1 MFESF
6 QNFTKDYAVPVEKG
20 LTSDATAAQKS
31 KSKILSEKLRNI
43 YKPHFLRRTK
53 RQIFKVKSVEA
64 TEEALNDDELPLKT
78 DLVVWLDLSEPQKNM
93 YEHIISR
100 EHVKSVLQ
108 SGAFMNAFCLLS
120 CIKKLCQH
128 PLLLMKGAMKNVDIA
143 DDFFGEEKSDNLK
156 DDDDVEKESEKD
168 TKIDDNVEEEKQTKM
183 MKMLDLKDILNDAV
197 KNYNE
202 NNLEGILNDS
212 SKLVFLFKLLE
223 NLHKEG
229 HKVLIFSMSK
239 VMLNIIEKITIAA
252 GEFKFR
258 RIDGDTDI
266 EERNKIQ
273 KEFNRDPKIFM
284 WMLTTKVGGWGLN
297 LIGADRVI
305 IFDPDWN
312 PANDNQA
319 VDRLYRIGQKKDVI
333 VYRLVTTNG
342 IEERIYRRQIHK
354 QGINKAT
361 VENNENKTIQKYFS
375 NGDLFELFNFER
387 DSDKWKTLEILK
399 ESEKNAGKV
408 SNKDQSKQLKKH
420 LKFLKGIDNVF
431 GLSNNAWIHSHEEEE
446 EEQDQNVLILD
457 NNENLDPATMFKKSN
472 DARSSKKKSKKAPQI
487 EPKGENVEVKTRGM
501 KVQDA
506 KKTQKTKPKSNTK
519 SFNDS
524 DLNDSDLFS
533 EVEDSMNPISAL
545 ESIKQIRQHKE
556 SLIPT
561 RDNKAKKMEKTEKDT
576 DPTAKKRKRL
586 KRLRKQ
592 VSDSE

>member
-1 MFESF
+1 MYLKGLFEAKLIRKVLIVVPSTLKLYWKEEIKKWSKGLSATILDGQKKVEREKSIEKIKKKGGILITSFGLVTTERCLLTDIRYDILIMDEGHKAKNVNTELRKNIMRLTVKYHRLLLTGTPLQNNLQELWSIFDCVQPKMFESF

-284 WMLTTKVGGWGLN
+284 
-297 LIGADRVI
+297 
-305 IFDPDWN
+305 
-312 PANDNQA
+312 
-319 VDRLYRIGQKKDVI
+319 
-333 VYRLVTTNG
+333 
-342 IEERIYRRQIHK
+342 
-354 QGINKAT
+354 
-361 VENNENKTIQKYFS
+361 
-375 NGDLFELFNFER
+375 
-387 DSDKWKTLEILK
+387 
-399 ESEKNAGKV
+399 
-408 SNKDQSKQLKKH
+408 
-420 LKFLKGIDNVF
+420 
-431 GLSNNAWIHSHEEEE
+431 
-446 EEQDQNVLILD
+446 
-457 NNENLDPATMFKKSN
+457 
-472 DARSSKKKSKKAPQI
+472 
-487 EPKGENVEVKTRGM
+487 
-501 KVQDA
+501 
-506 KKTQKTKPKSNTK
+506 
-519 SFNDS
+519 
-524 DLNDSDLFS
+524 
-533 EVEDSMNPISAL
+533 
-545 ESIKQIRQHKE
+545 
-556 SLIPT
+556 
-561 RDNKAKKMEKTEKDT
+561 
-576 DPTAKKRKRL
+576 
-586 KRLRKQ
+586 
-592 VSDSE
+592 